1 MSLARFD
8 ASKPI
13 ESRAALILEAWDRQ
27 RSVPPFT
34 EQDRSFSLNDAYR
47 IAAEIR
53 QQREARGERVVGR
66 KIGFTN
72 TTIWAEYNVA
82 APIWGYVYDT
92 SLHWLS
98 EALTPIALSAFVE
111 PRIEPEVVFRLARA
125 PVPGMDERELL
136 ACVEWAALGFE
147 IVQSHFQGWRF
158 QAPDTV
164 AAFGLHG
171 ALFVGEPIT
180 ITPNHEDEWFEALRR
195 FEIQLRLHGTV
206 VETGQAQN
214 VLHNGPLAALR
225 HLVEGLAVDPGS
237 PVIATGEVVTT
248 GTLTNAYPIR
258 AGEQWRTMVAGLP
271 LADIQISF

>member
-1 MSLARFD
+1 MSLAQFD
-8 ASKPI
+8 ASRPI

-27 RSVPPFT
+27 LSVQSFT
-34 EQDRSFSLNDAYR
+34 EQDRSFSLDDAYR
-47 IAAEIR
+47 IADEVR
-53 QQREARGERVVGR
+53 QLREARGERVVGR

-72 TTIWAEYNVA
+72 TTIWTEYNVA

-111 PRIEPEVVFRLARA
+111 PRIEPEIVFRLARA

-136 ACVEWAALGFE
+136 TCVEWAALGFE
-147 IVQSHFQGWRF
+147 IVQSHFRGWRF
-158 QAPDTV
+158 HAPNTV

-180 ITPNHEDEWFEALRR
+180 VTPGTEDEWFAALRR
-195 FEIQLRLHGTV
+195 FEIQLRRHGTV
-206 VETGQAQN
+206 VETGHARN

-225 HLVEGLAVDPGS
+225 HLVEGLAMDPKS
-237 PVIATGEVVTT
+237 PAIATGEVVTT
-248 GTLTNAYPIR
+248 GTLTNAYPIG
-258 AGEQWRTMVAGLP
+258 AGEQWHTMVAGLP